1 AAGAGR
7 AADYWTLTIALNPPG
22 AGGGAPLPPVARGVR
37 APGVEGG
44 ERRELSPLLEDGDRQ
59 ETEDPERVAVSEAL
73 ANFLWET
80 GALGVVEETLTEGSA
95 LRAYFAPGVG
105 AAALA
110 DRVRE
115 YVRELGTLGAAV
127 DPAGVS
133 VAPLIAEA
141 WAEAWRGHFRP
152 LARGRRVG
160 VSPPWESPPAAL
172 AAGRE
177 VIWIE
182 PGRAFGTGSHPTT
195 RGCLEL
201 LERAL
206 ERGPVGSVLDVGTGS
221 GILAIAAL
229 RLGIPQVQA
238 IDPDPD
244 SVTSALADARPDSIS
259 LRLHVDLRTL

>member
-73 ANFLWET
+73 ANFLWAP

-95 LRAYFAPGVG
+95 LRAYFAPGVA

-115 YVRELGTLGAAV
+115 YVRELGALGAAV

-141 WAEAWRGHFRP
+141 WAEAWRAHFRP
-152 LARGRRVG
+152 LAVGRRG
-160 VSPPWESPPAAL
+160 CGSPPWGAPPAGPG
-172 AAGRE
+172 AGPRGGR
-177 VIWIE
+177 VE
-182 PGRAFGTGSHPTT
+182 PGAAVRARGHPTH
-195 RGCLEL
+195 RG
-201 LERAL
+201 
-206 ERGPVGSVLDVGTGS
+206 
-221 GILAIAAL
+221 
-229 RLGIPQVQA
+229 
-238 IDPDPD
+238 
-244 SVTSALADARPDSIS
+244 
-259 LRLHVDLRTL
+259 